1 MDQVGMSC
9 LKTVTKEFTL
19 ESYGKN
25 RTEAVAAVFA
35 KLKKEAYA
43 AVDGL
48 LIHMQPQ
55 DVILLGEEEKTQKE
69 VADQIGISQS
79 YISRLEKRIIKKL
92 RGDLER
98 HSG

>member
-25 RTEAVAAVFA
+25 RTEAVAAIFA
-35 KLKKEAYA
+35 KLKKEAYES
-43 AVDGL
+43 VDGL

-55 DVILLGEEEKTQKE
+55 DVILLGEEEKTKIQKVLGFFAPRE
-69 VADQIGISQS
+69 IQDYYVKLKVIVTIQ
-79 YISRLEKRIIKKL
+79 YI
-92 RGDLER
+92 
-98 HSG
+98 

>member
-55 DVILLGEEEKTQKE
+55 DVILLGEEEKTKVQKFLGFFAPRE
-69 VADQIGISQS
+69 IQDY
-79 YISRLEKRIIKKL
+79 YIKL
-92 RGDLER
+92 KVIATIQYI
-98 HSG
+98 

>member
-25 RTEAVAAVFA
+25 RTEAVAAIFA
-35 KLKKEAYA
+35 KLKKEAYEP
-43 AVDGL
+43 VDGL

-55 DVILLGEEEKTQKE
+55 DVILLGEEEKTKIQKVLGFFAPRE
-69 VADQIGISQS
+69 IQDYYVKLKVIVTIQ
-79 YISRLEKRIIKKL
+79 YI
-92 RGDLER
+92 
-98 HSG
+98 

>member
-35 KLKKEAYA
+35 KLKK
-43 AVDGL
+43 
-48 LIHMQPQ
+48 
-55 DVILLGEEEKTQKE
+55 
-69 VADQIGISQS
+69 
-79 YISRLEKRIIKKL
+79 
-92 RGDLER
+92 
-98 HSG
+98 

>member
-35 KLKKEAYA
+35 KLKKEAYES
-43 AVDGL
+43 VDGL

-55 DVILLGEEEKTQKE
+55 DVILLGEEEKTKIQKFLGFFAPRE
-69 VADQIGISQS
+69 IQDY
-79 YISRLEKRIIKKL
+79 YIKL
-92 RGDLER
+92 KVIVTIQYI
-98 HSG
+98 

>member
-35 KLKKEAYA
+35 KLKKEAYES
-43 AVDGL
+43 VDGL

-55 DVILLGEEEKTQKE
+55 DVILLGEEEKTKIQKFLGFFAPKE
-69 VADQIGISQS
+69 IQDY
-79 YISRLEKRIIKKL
+79 YIKL
-92 RGDLER
+92 KVIVTIRYI
-98 HSG
+98 

>member
-25 RTEAVAAVFA
+25 RTEPVAAVFA

-55 DVILLGEEEKTQKE
+55 DVILLGEEEKTKVQKFLGFFAPRE
-69 VADQIGISQS
+69 IQDY
-79 YISRLEKRIIKKL
+79 YIKL
-92 RGDLER
+92 KVIVTIQYI
-98 HSG
+98 